1 MHVGQ
6 STQSNRAEM
15 QCQPLGQIQLS
26 PAQGRQAGGVLPSF
40 PWKAG
45 LGSLA
50 ASLFLTIALSL
61 GAAGCLK

>member
-1 MHVGQ
+1 
-6 STQSNRAEM
+6 M

-26 PAQGRQAGGVLPSF
+26 AAQGRQAGVLPSV
-40 PWKAG
+40 PWKMG